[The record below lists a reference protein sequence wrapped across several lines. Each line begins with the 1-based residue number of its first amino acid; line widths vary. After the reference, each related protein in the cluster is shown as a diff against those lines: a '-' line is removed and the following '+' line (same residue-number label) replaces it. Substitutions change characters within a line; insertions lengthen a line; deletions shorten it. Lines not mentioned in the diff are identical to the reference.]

1 MKMLLLLLSMLVETP
16 SGDVPDVEL
25 LDFTA
30 SYCQPCRQ
38 MVPILNRMESKGFPI
53 RRIDITE
60 EPDLSRQFRVEGV
73 PTLVIM
79 SEGKEVQR
87 FVGLTDEADLRSAM
101 NRAAQALSEKRK
113 AASGGNDESSDRKPD
128 VAQMASES
136 PEQSDASR
144 DREPAVSA
152 NRSSGSLVDFFRRA
166 FNEKGGKG
174 ESPVFRGQSPVS
186 GRLNGIELAA
196 AATVRVNVEGSAMV
210 DGEAVTMRE
219 VGTGTIISS
228 KPGSTMILTCAH
240 FFLGLKVG
248 DTRTTV
254 EIFRDGIPQTYP
266 ATVVGGDHGLDL
278 AILKISPPVSFPAVK
293 LTATAPTLSQ
303 DQLLTSFGC
312 DGGDS
317 PSQKTVMLIEENRYE
332 GPGNLVCSTEPA
344 KGRSGG
350 GLFDEDGNLVGVCSC
365 RNQEKSEGLYMA
377 RSAIQALLNKLKLTD
392 LQESAAEVTEI
403 ADSPQEGAPNVA
415 STNQT
420 PPEFADN
427 ETDIAMSDEARPFDP
442 LSVNE
447 LSESGLAQDEPT
459 SPSMPQDHP
468 TEAVAAMGPEITV
481 IIDDKTAG
489 AQKKVIVIPRAS
501 PWLMEMLT
509 GESTERRPVAALK
522 ASRPAV
528 TTPPEQAA
536 TKTSKAEYPE

>member
-1 MKMLLLLLSMLVETP
+1 MKMLLLLLSLLVETP

-128 VAQMASES
+128 VAQVASES

-166 FNEKGGKG
+166 FNEKG

-196 AATVRVNVEGSAMV
+196 AATVRVNVEGSSMV
-210 DGEAVTMRE
+210 NGEAVSMRE

-228 KPGSTMILTCAH
+228 EPGSTVILTCAH

-254 EIFRDGIPQTYP
+254 EIFKDGIPQTYP

-278 AILKISPPVSFPAVK
+278 AILKISSPGSFPAVK
-293 LTATAPTLSQ
+293 LTATAPTLRQ

-365 RNQEKSEGLYMA
+365 RNQEKPEGLYMA
-377 RSAIQALLNKLKLTD
+377 HSAILTLLNKLKLTE
-392 LQESAAEVTEI
+392 LQESATETPEV
-403 ADSPQEGAPNVA
+403 ADSPKEDAPNVA
-415 STNQT
+415 DTNQT

-427 ETDIAMSDEARPFDP
+427 ETDVAISDEARPFDP

-447 LSESGLAQDEPT
+447 FSESELTPDEST
-459 SPSMPQDHP
+459 PSTMPQNHP

-522 ASRPAV
+522 ASRPTV
-528 TTPPEQAA
+528 TTQPEQTT
-536 TKTSKAEYPE
+536 TKTSKAAYPE

>member
-1 MKMLLLLLSMLVETP
+1 MKMLLLLLSMLVEKP

-38 MVPILNRMESKGFPI
+38 MVPILNRMESNGFPI

-79 SEGKEVQR
+79 SEGKEVKR
-87 FVGLTDEADLRSAM
+87 FVGLTAEADLRSAM
-101 NRAAQALSEKRK
+101 NRAAQELSEKRK
-113 AASGGNDESSDRKPD
+113 AASAATDKAPGRKSD
-128 VAQMASES
+128 VEQVASES
-136 PEQSDASR
+136 PEHTEAPRS
-144 DREPAVSA
+144 REPVASA
-152 NRSSGSLVDFFRRA
+152 NRTSGSLVDFFRRA
-166 FNEKGGKG
+166 FNEKGENS

-228 KPGSTMILTCAH
+228 ESGSTVILTCAH

-254 EIFRDGIPQTYP
+254 EIFTDGIPQTYP

-278 AILKISPPVSFPAVK
+278 AILKISSPGSFPAVK
-293 LTATAPTLSQ
+293 LTATAPTLRQ

-377 RSAIQALLNKLKLTD
+377 RSAILNLLNKLKLTE
-392 LQESAAEVTEI
+392 LQKSAAETPEV
-403 ADSPQEGAPNVA
+403 ADSPKEGAPNIA

-427 ETDIAMSDEARPFDP
+427 EADVAMSDEARPFDP

-447 LSESGLAQDEPT
+447 FSESELTPDEST
-459 SPSMPQDHP
+459 PSTMPQDHP
-468 TEAVAAMGPEITV
+468 AEAVASVGPEVTV

-522 ASRPAV
+522 ASRPTA
-528 TTPPEQAA
+528 TTQPEQAT
-536 TKTSKAEYPE
+536 TKTSKAAYPE